1 MLTEAKLRRICTRA
15 DTGRVLLQQ
24 LPKTC
29 QWADI
34 LRTSVKHLET
44 AHRVMGLEFCPGAI
58 FTGPE
63 GNGRHTHANALANN
77 LVEKADYRSAISIH
91 GSDLAFQD
99 PDDIFDLLDFLEKI
113 AMGSGKSVLLLD
125 QLELSDHSI
134 RFQNQ
139 LLRMQQ
145 SLLANGTSLFLILI
159 AGSAEDVAPT
169 LLSRF
174 PRYHCPAPNSEAITA
189 FVEDMLTNPVPIPM
203 EKGVKAGIAPA
214 LKNCS
219 WKQLKDL
226 HTQLLRMIVI
236 HYQLNF
242 RKYKESGLTEE
253 QVYQDGHIQ
262 LSAKAVKLVLH
273 CVTSQNPLPVM
284 PIPTMPMSMMPGVTY
299 AGAPVTVDTGSESVA
314 ADVDE
319 GSEITNTI
327 LSSDDPVKAFLDL
340 IGPVPEDEE
349 ET

>member
-1 MLTEAKLRRICTRA
+1 MLTDAKLRRICARA
-15 DTGRVLLQQ
+15 DTGNLLLQQ

-63 GNGRHTHANALANN
+63 GNGRHSHANALANN
-77 LVEKADYRSAISIH
+77 LMEKADYRHVISIH
-91 GSDLAFQD
+91 GSDLEFENS
-99 PDDIFDLLDFLEKI
+99 DDLFDVLDRLEKI
-113 AMGSGKSVLLLD
+113 AIGSGKLVLLLD
-125 QLELSDHSI
+125 QPELSDHNL

-145 SLLANGTSLFLILI
+145 SLLADGKNLFLILI
-159 AGSAEDVAPT
+159 ADSADDVAPT

-174 PRYHCPAPNSEAITA
+174 PRYHCPKPNSETITA
-189 FVEDMLTNPVPIPM
+189 FVEDMLKTPVPISM
-203 EKGVKAGIAPA
+203 EKVTKKDIAAA

-226 HTQLLRMIVI
+226 HNQLLRMIVL

-242 RKYKESGLTEE
+242 KQYKEKGLTEE
-253 QVYQDGHIQ
+253 QVYQDGHIT
-262 LSAKAVKLVLH
+262 LSAKAVKMVLH
-273 CVTSQNPLPVM
+273 CVTTQNPLPPM
-284 PIPTMPMSMMPGVTY
+284 PISPMPLSMMPGIPNVVSPT
-299 AGAPVTVDTGSESVA
+299 TVDNGSPSDPADIDTGN
-314 ADVDE
+314 
-319 GSEITNTI
+319 EITNTI
-327 LSSDDPVKAFLDL
+327 LNSDDPIMAFLDL